1 MSDFDGKVIERLKR
15 LEREV
20 ERLQVKER
28 PVVITDHGNLAG
40 LEDNDHPQYLLT
52 TAKAADADKL
62 DGIDSTGFATST
74 HNHDTAYL
82 GITATAADSSKL
94 ASKTPGATGLD
105 LVQATNVTDA
115 RSAIGMQYSE
125 LPSLT
130 DDKATNIVPKSNNG
144 FLIIRALAIN
154 TGALISF
161 AAVTGT
167 AYCSIIASSGSIE
180 ARTGALSGTTGT
192 DGKLT
197 VSAHTDGKI
206 YLENRL
212 GYTIYLAYICL

>member
-1 MSDFDGKVIERLKR
+1 MTKSYSIPPAHNHD
-15 LEREV
+15 EV
-20 ERLQVKER
+20 YAKIGEGGV
-28 PVVITDHGNLAG
+28 TDHGSLAG
-40 LEDNDHPQYLLT
+40 LSDNDHPQYLLT
-52 TAKAADADKL
+52 TGKAADSDKL
-62 DGIDSTGFATST
+62 DGKDSTNFSLAT

-82 GITATAADSSKL
+82 GITAKAADSSKL

-115 RSAIGMQYSE
+115 RSAIGMRYSE
-125 LPSLT
+125 LPALT
-130 DDKATNIVPKSNNG
+130 DDQATNIVPTSNKG

-161 AAVTGT
+161 DALTGT

-212 GYTIYLAYICL
+212 GDTIYLAYTYICL